1 MNELLKAAMQA
12 EIAAAS
18 SAEARGD
25 VSATFMHLSRAH
37 IISQRDTGAH
47 VRVHWL
53 MLRAGIRTRD
63 WHEALGQLPRIVAAG
78 LFSRVWVPPGN
89 TGRSNVSALKPMPLP
104 DDLRDLF
111 ARASDGHT
119 R

>member
-1 MNELLKAAMQA
+1 MNELLKSAMDA

-18 SAEARGD
+18 SADARGD
-25 VSATFMHLSRAH
+25 PAATFEHLSRAH
-37 IISQRDTGAH
+37 IISQRYTAAH

-53 MLRAGIRTRD
+53 MLKAGIRTRD
-63 WHEALGQLPRIVAAG
+63 WREAVGQLPRIVAAG

-111 ARASDGHT
+111 ARAQEARST
-119 R
+119 